1 MSQTVER
8 AVAIIEQISDRPA
21 SLGEVAE
28 RLGVHKS
35 TALRLLHTLERAG
48 FARRSDG
55 GRYTVGTRLI
65 GIATKALDSL
75 DLRAIARPHL
85 NRLNDACGHTIHLAS
100 MLDSNLDTDIVY
112 IDKYEGRT
120 AVRMYSRI
128 GKTASPHASGVGK
141 TILAY
146 RPDAALR
153 DIEYVRHTATTLAS
167 ADALRADLAQIREN
181 GYATDDG
188 EFEDVINCVA
198 APVRSG
204 DGQVRSAIS
213 ISAPKVVTPL
223 AELRL
228 LVPDLLATA
237 AAISRDYGWVDPG
250 KRPGENNE

>member
-35 TALRLLHTLERAG
+35 TALRLLQTLERAG
-48 FARRSDG
+48 FARRGDG

-65 GIATKALDSL
+65 GIATKALDSI
-75 DLRAIARPHL
+75 DLR
-85 NRLNDACGHTIHLAS
+85 DG
-100 MLDSNLDTDIVY
+100 DIVY
-112 IDKYEGRT
+112 IDKYEGRS

-128 GKTASPHASGVGK
+128 GKTASRHASGVGK
-141 TILAY
+141 TILAHQ
-146 RPDAALR
+146 PDAALSR
-153 DIEYVRHTATTLAS
+153 IDYTRHTAKTLVTPES
-167 ADALRADLAQIREN
+167 LRRELAAIRDR

-198 APVRSG
+198 APIRSG

-213 ISAPKVVTPL
+213 ISAPKMVTPL
-223 AELRL
+223 EDLEL
-228 LVPDLLATA
+228 LVPDLLGTA
-237 AAISRDYGWVDPG
+237 RAISRDYGWSASDA
-250 KRPGENNE
+250 